1 MEMLIDLLRVLKT
14 SDVGDYI
21 TNRFKEWKIH
31 YKNCI
36 NSLLVCK
43 TMKVISLSKWNTK
56 ANKVN
61 VNVRSLPA
69 DAPIGQAGLKS
80 FMHP

>member
-1 MEMLIDLLRVLKT
+1 
-14 SDVGDYI
+14 
-21 TNRFKEWKIH
+21 
-31 YKNCI
+31 
-36 NSLLVCK
+36 
-43 TMKVISLSKWNTK
+43 MKVISLSKWNTK

-69 DAPIGQAGLKS
+69 DAPIGQAGLKN